1 MVEGA
6 RLESVF
12 RGNSNEGSNPS
23 LSAIYSPPSLWRKPV
38 TQMAVRN
45 LTFRGEPE
53 VLSRLGIVLPAALL
67 MAGAP
72 ALAQLAPD
80 ASPGDAT
87 APSEQ
92 APAAS
97 EHSAIAET
105 SRDKIFYPG
114 DTERLKPLVTKLLGN
129 TLLDQ
134 KEIWTSPFHMK
145 ARDAKWWIGGAAIT
159 AALIATDHRSS
170 NIFENS
176 RGQISWGNGIS
187 KIGASYTLL
196 PVVAGF
202 YGYGVLRDDAK
213 TREVGVLGGEALLDA
228 LIVSEVMKT
237 AFRRNRPD
245 AVNEPGHFF
254 EGGDSFPSG
263 HAIESWALASVIA
276 HEYGHGSK
284 LVPIVVYGLAATV
297 STARF
302 AAQRHY
308 ASDIVAGGAMG
319 WFIGRY
325 VYRTHLDRAIHR
337 HSMAMPSIAPQI
349 QPSQHYYG
357 VALTFD
363 R

>member
-1 MVEGA
+1 M
-6 RLESVF
+6 F
-12 RGNSNEGSNPS
+12 R
-23 LSAIYSPPSLWRKPV
+23 
-38 TQMAVRN
+38 
-45 LTFRGEPE
+45 
-53 VLSRLGIVLPAALL
+53 RLGITLTALML
-67 MAGAP
+67 LAGAP
-72 ALAQLAPD
+72 VLAQLAVD

-87 APSEQ
+87 ATSEQAPEQ

-97 EHSAIAET
+97 ELTAEN

-114 DTERLKPLVTKLLGN
+114 DTERWKPLATKLLGN

-134 KEIWTSPFHMK
+134 KEIWTSPFHMHK
-145 ARDAKWWIGGAAIT
+145 RDAKWWISGAAIT
-159 AALIATDHRSS
+159 AALIATDHRTS
-170 NIFENS
+170 NVFENS
-176 RGQISWGNGIS
+176 RGQVSWGNGIS

-202 YGYGVLRDDAK
+202 YGYGVLRDDPK

-237 AFRRNRPD
+237 AVRRNRPD
-245 AVNEPGHFF
+245 AASKPGHFF
-254 EGGDSFPSG
+254 DGGDSFPSG

-337 HSMAMPSIAPQI
+337 HSMATPTIAPQI
-349 QPSQHYYG
+349 QPSLHYYG
-357 VALTFD
+357 VAVTFGM
-363 R
+363 

>member
-1 MVEGA
+1 MF
-6 RLESVF
+6 SH
-12 RGNSNEGSNPS
+12 
-23 LSAIYSPPSLWRKPV
+23 
-38 TQMAVRN
+38 
-45 LTFRGEPE
+45 
-53 VLSRLGIVLPAALL
+53 LGISLPVLILL
-67 MAGAP
+67 AGSP
-72 ALAQLAPD
+72 VLAQVAPD
-80 ASPGDAT
+80 APSDDAT
-87 APSEQ
+87 VASEQ
-92 APAAS
+92 ASGQAPTASQPAPL
-97 EHSAIAET
+97 AET

-114 DTERLKPLVTKLLGN
+114 DTERWKPLATKLLGN

-134 KEIWTSPFHMK
+134 KEIWTSPFHMH

-159 AALIATDHRSS
+159 AALIATDHRTS
-170 NIFENS
+170 NVFENS
-176 RGQISWGNGIS
+176 QGQISWGNGIS

-196 PVVAGF
+196 PIVAGF

-237 AFRRNRPD
+237 AVRRNRPD
-245 AVNEPGHFF
+245 AASEPGHFF

-284 LVPIVVYGLAATV
+284 LVPIVVYGLASTV

-325 VYRTHLDRAIHR
+325 VYRTHEDRAIHR
-337 HSMAMPSIAPQI
+337 HSMATPTIAPQI
-349 QPSQHYYG
+349 QPSLRYYG
-357 VALTFD
+357 VAVTFGM
-363 R
+363 